1 MGYKYTFKNGKVK
14 EMYKVEDFIGK
25 YSAEVKRM
33 NMRQQPKNM
42 EDKMTYETGNW
53 TLDEEDRILR
63 LLIEARNALQEVET
77 KASNQDLAGSDN
89 KTLLNDIRKILA
101 KIDKRQRDDIL
112 GSDIVKDFFRHKS
125 FGA

>member
-1 MGYKYTFKNGKVK
+1 
-14 EMYKVEDFIGK
+14 MYKVEDFIGK

-63 LLIEARNALQEVET
+63 LLVEARNALQEVET

-89 KTLLNDIRKILA
+89 KTILNDIRKILA

>member
-1 MGYKYTFKNGKVK
+1 MDYKYTYKNGKVK

-63 LLIEARNALQEVET
+63 LLVEARNALQEVET

-89 KTLLNDIRKILA
+89 KTILNDIRKILA